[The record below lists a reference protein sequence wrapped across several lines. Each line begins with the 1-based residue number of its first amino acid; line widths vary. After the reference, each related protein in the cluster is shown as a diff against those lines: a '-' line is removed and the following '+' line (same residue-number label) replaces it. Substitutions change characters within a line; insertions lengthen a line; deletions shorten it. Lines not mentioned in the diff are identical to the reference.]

1 MTTREALH
9 QLVDDLPDA
18 QAELARTWLEDLR
31 HAADEDGPPM
41 DAATL
46 GSLDRGFAGIAAG
59 RVTPLD
65 EYERQRG
72 L

>member
-1 MTTREALH
+1 MSTREALH
-9 QLVDDLPDA
+9 RLVDDLPDA
-18 QAELARTWLEDLR
+18 QAELARTWLEDLG
-31 HAADEDGPPM
+31 HAADEDGPPL

-46 GSLDRGFAGIAAG
+46 GSLDRGFG